1 MQGGQDSERGI
12 IPRVAEIVMGAI
24 ESKQRGDPLKAKTQY
39 SVNLSYLEIYN
50 EKVIIS
56 NPRMFEQYS
65 QLRAGV

>member
-39 SVNLSYLEIYN
+39 SVTLSYLEIYN
-50 EKVIIS
+50 EKVYPILS
-56 NPRMFEQYS
+56 MFEQYS